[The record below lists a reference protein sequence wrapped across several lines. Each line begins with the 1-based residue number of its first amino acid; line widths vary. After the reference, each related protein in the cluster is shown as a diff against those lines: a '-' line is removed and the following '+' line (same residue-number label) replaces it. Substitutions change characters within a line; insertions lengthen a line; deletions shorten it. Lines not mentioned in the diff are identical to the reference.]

1 MRDRS
6 AARHAGQPRPGAGHC
21 LTGTVSARR
30 QCGGSGGTVCGR
42 KEAIGGGL
50 LESPKLRRAMACAV
64 RRRGGDG
71 VLTTPRCGRCL
82 GYRPGGR
89 YFKYRPPPWV
99 SFIRPIGHVWSRSR
113 KSPLHLPRQ
122 TWTLTDP
129 ASTPGPRAPP
139 PAMPMPLE
147 LLAGSELRRC
157 PAPVLYLRLLA
168 ALFPG
173 RREELR
179 RRLHRRRAGAEHCCL
194 AWSLQLPRRKANSG
208 G

>member
-50 LESPKLRRAMACAV
+50 LESPELRRAMACAV

-89 YFKYRPPPWV
+89 YLKHRPPLECLVAVRSSIWP
-99 SFIRPIGHVWSRSR
+99 RSR
-113 KSPLHLPRQ
+113 ESPRPLHLPHQ
-122 TWTLTDP
+122 PWTLTGP
-129 ASTPGPRAPP
+129 CRSSSPPGQSSAAGRPRSFIC
-139 PAMPMPLE
+139 
-147 LLAGSELRRC
+147 GSSLPFAQAE
-157 PAPVLYLRLLA
+157 
-168 ALFPG
+168 G
-173 RREELR
+173 R
-179 RRLHRRRAGAEHCCL
+179 
-194 AWSLQLPRRKANSG
+194 S
-208 G
+208 

>member
-50 LESPKLRRAMACAV
+50 PESPELRRAMACAV

-89 YFKYRPPPWV
+89 YFKYRPPLGALYSSDRACVVQIKKV
-99 SFIRPIGHVWSRSR
+99 SSS
-113 KSPLHLPRQ
+113 SSSSDL
-122 TWTLTDP
+122 TLTDP
-129 ASTPGPRAPP
+129 ASAPGPRAPP

-157 PAPVLYLRLLA
+157 PAPLLYLRLLA
-168 ALFPG
+168 TLFPG

-179 RRLHRRRAGAEHCCL
+179 RRLHRRRAGAEHRCL

>member
-50 LESPKLRRAMACAV
+50 LESPELRRAMACAV

-82 GYRPGGR
+82 GYRPGGW
-89 YFKYRPPPWV
+89 YFKYRSPPGCPLFV
-99 SFIRPIGHVWSRSR
+99 RSGMCGPDQESLLFIFLVRLDSDGSSQRPRST
-113 KSPLHLPRQ
+113 SA
-122 TWTLTDP
+122 T
-129 ASTPGPRAPP
+129 ASHAD
-139 PAMPMPLE
+139 
-147 LLAGSELRRC
+147 
-157 PAPVLYLRLLA
+157 A
-168 ALFPG
+168 A
-173 RREELR
+173 
-179 RRLHRRRAGAEHCCL
+179 
-194 AWSLQLPRRKANSG
+194 
-208 G
+208 